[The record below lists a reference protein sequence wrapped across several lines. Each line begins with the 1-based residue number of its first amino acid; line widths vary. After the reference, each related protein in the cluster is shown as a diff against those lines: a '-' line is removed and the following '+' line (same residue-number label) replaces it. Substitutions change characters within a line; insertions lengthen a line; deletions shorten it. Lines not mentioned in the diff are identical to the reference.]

1 MTQIGKKSY
10 LSNLVI
16 DTEVSHQNGLDL
28 KKSGYILTIAWKQNA
43 TFFYRSWNLSSLLL
57 THYIFV

>member
-16 DTEVSHQNGLDL
+16 DTELSHQNGLDL
-28 KKSGYILTIAWKQNA
+28 KKSRYILTIAWEQNA
-43 TFFYRSWNLSSLLL
+43 TFFYRS
-57 THYIFV
+57 